1 MRYYKATMDYR
12 KFSDKS
18 PKYYEKL
25 GDEVGILGA
34 KKYFRDKYSWLKLYK
49 CEEITKDEY
58 DAYIDRIRKL
68 IYKGEKY
75 ES

>member
-34 KKYFRDKYSWLKLYK
+34 KNIF
-49 CEEITKDEY
+49 EINI
-58 DAYIDRIRKL
+58 A
-68 IYKGEKY
+68 G
-75 ES
+75 